1 MNGFRDYHKSI
12 KTHFGSGQ
20 LILQGGDVMNCFFK
34 FSQYADGSMRLD
46 CSVPTNG
53 IVQVS
58 PNRSGPIS
66 VGLLGEFTGMTD
78 EGLGLEVTR
87 AFVIGRRFSLESRRA
102 ENQNENG
109 TEDAADDEN
118 SQRPMGAEAGVRMEF
133 GLALSVVSAVV
144 GKSGQLSFKHLRYGL
159 TNLSFEPSEF
169 DSIAPENESI
179 RKAVQLPLEIEGLRL
194 ALRPVANYDEVLAAL
209 AATHGVDVTCEAI
222 VPVESLVGLSSPE
235 ELGEVDNKIN
245 RLCTLL
251 TLATGT
257 RVRRYG
263 LDFVG
268 DNGEVVMSFLQ
279 QAVTSRFKPHPF
291 PQPVA
296 AENLKVFVE
305 QAFPLLPQ
313 MEQLWGIEEVI
324 SSYIDARE
332 GNLLTAI
339 GVKLSVCME
348 ILKAHFLKR
357 SLSKDYVVP
366 DKLFSRALNKG
377 LREKL
382 RQALRESLCEARTE
396 AQKENF
402 DDEFIFNAVEAMIK
416 AGKPKELNRRP
427 FSDVLGEMCES
438 VGFEVS
444 EDERNRFVR
453 IRNFLVHEGTFP
465 DTLGEPHQQCQF
477 LNDFVGGFLL
487 AIFGVRSNEFDATV
501 AE

>member
-1 MNGFRDYHKSI
+1 MNGFKDYHKSI
-12 KTHFGSGQ
+12 KTHVGNGQ
-20 LILQGGDVMNCFFK
+20 LVLQSGDVMNCFFK

-53 IVQVS
+53 IVQVA
-58 PNRSGPIS
+58 PNRRGPIP
-66 VGLLGEFTGMTD
+66 VGLPGEFNGMTG
-78 EGLGLEVTR
+78 EGLVLEVTR
-87 AFVIGRRFSLESRRA
+87 AFVIGLRFSLESRRA
-102 ENQNENG
+102 GDQNQTG
-109 TEDAADDEN
+109 TDDEVEDEN
-118 SQRPMGAEAGVRMEF
+118 SQCPIGAEAGVRMEF

-144 GKSGQLSFKHLRYGL
+144 GKPGQLSFKHLRYGL

-169 DSIAPENESI
+169 ASIAPENESI
-179 RKAVQLPLEIEGLRL
+179 RKAAQLPLEIEGLRL

-222 VPVESLVGLSSPE
+222 VPVESLVGLSRPE
-235 ELGEVDNKIN
+235 ELEEIDNKIN
-245 RLCTLL
+245 RLCILL

-279 QAVTSRFKPHPF
+279 QAVTSRFNPHPF
-291 PQPVA
+291 SQPVA
-296 AENLKVFVE
+296 AENLKDFVE

-313 MEQLWGIEEVI
+313 MEQLWGIDEVI

-348 ILKAHFLKR
+348 VLKAQFLKR
-357 SLSKDYVVP
+357 SMTKDYVVP
-366 DKLFSRALNKG
+366 DKLFSRALKKG
-377 LREKL
+377 LREEL
-382 RQALRESLCEARTE
+382 RQVLRVSLCEARTE
-396 AQKENF
+396 ADKENF
-402 DDEFIFNAVEAMIK
+402 DDEFISNAVEAMIN
-416 AGKPKELNRRP
+416 AGKPKELNRRT

-444 EDERNRFVR
+444 EDVRNRFVR

-465 DTLGEPHQQCQF
+465 DALGEAYQQCQF

-487 AIFGVRSNEFDATV
+487 AIFGVRSDEIDATV
-501 AE
+501 VE